1 MENHQCR
8 LATEDDALE
17 LARLM
22 TALGHPTTAAGIR
35 ACWASFVDE
44 GNTAIVAALPE
55 RLLGVVTLH
64 RMTVLHR
71 PKPVGRITALVVDP
85 ACRSQGIGRQLVARA
100 EVALAQAGCGL
111 LEITSNVS
119 LVDAHRFY
127 EGLGYQRTSIRLAKE
142 LVVS

>member
-1 MENHQCR
+1 MHSHQFR
-8 LATEDDALE
+8 LAADSDAHE

-22 TALGHPTTAAGIR
+22 TVLGHPTTADSIG
-35 ACWASFVDE
+35 ACWESWVGE

-85 ACRSQGIGRQLVARA
+85 ACRAQGIGRQLVARA
-100 EVALAQAGCGL
+100 EQALAQAGCGL

-127 EGLGYQRTSIRLAKE
+127 EGLGYQRTSIRLAKD
-142 LVVS
+142 LAAQ